1 MMGTA
6 DIPYFCYGFSN
17 MATDSLMLAGP
28 VNLTSGENKM
38 KVSASEGECYLI
50 SDSLVNETGKHN
62 ELDFARYQ
70 GGKKVQPDYIVVF
83 RKNGEIKNFEK
94 AKTAQQQWGGLPIVI
109 VDQDKCLESE
119 KAKTDELFKEFEET
133 SNPEALKDAI
143 QKIRNNR
150 QTDENFCSDKNLET
164 LTKQLN
170 GMQKYIKEPK
180 SQVTIQ
186 DLAENYEMV
195 PAVDRQNESSKIS
208 RIFARVKQIQKEG
221 AGYEL

>member
-1 MMGTA
+1 MGTA

-94 AKTAQQQWGGLPIVI
+94 AKTAQQ
-109 VDQDKCLESE
+109 
-119 KAKTDELFKEFEET
+119 
-133 SNPEALKDAI
+133 
-143 QKIRNNR
+143 
-150 QTDENFCSDKNLET
+150 
-164 LTKQLN
+164 
-170 GMQKYIKEPK
+170 
-180 SQVTIQ
+180 
-186 DLAENYEMV
+186 
-195 PAVDRQNESSKIS
+195 
-208 RIFARVKQIQKEG
+208 
-221 AGYEL
+221 